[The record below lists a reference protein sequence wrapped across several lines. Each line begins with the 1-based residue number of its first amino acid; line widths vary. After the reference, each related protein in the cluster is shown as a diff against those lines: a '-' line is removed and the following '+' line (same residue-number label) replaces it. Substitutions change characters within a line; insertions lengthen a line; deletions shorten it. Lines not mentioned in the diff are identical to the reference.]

1 MKSWGKRKEEE
12 KEKKEKVRK
21 RRSWKE
27 KRLEREVKIKNFLK
41 KTKQN
46 KTVLIR
52 FKEHTLG
59 PVGLNIVIYLLT

>member
-12 KEKKEKVRK
+12 EEKKEKVRK

-41 KTKQN
+41 KNKTKQFSSDL
-46 KTVLIR
+46 KSILWVLWA
-52 FKEHTLG
+52 
-59 PVGLNIVIYLLT
+59 